1 MGYHNHM
8 GAGLPQRFG
17 GQHTHNNH
25 NMKPLTQELVN
36 ITLKAG
42 GKAVKPVKLVPDK
55 PVWSGISWVG
65 KMYDVASLAKAD
77 KLEITVHQK
86 LEQPKDVRILAYMVE
101 L

>member
-1 MGYHNHM
+1 
-8 GAGLPQRFG
+8 
-17 GQHTHNNH
+17 
-25 NMKPLTQELVN
+25 VS

-42 GKAVKPVKLVPDK
+42 GKVVKPVKLVPDK

-65 KMYDVASLAKAD
+65 KMYDAAPLAKVD
-77 KLEITVHQK
+77 KLEITVRQT